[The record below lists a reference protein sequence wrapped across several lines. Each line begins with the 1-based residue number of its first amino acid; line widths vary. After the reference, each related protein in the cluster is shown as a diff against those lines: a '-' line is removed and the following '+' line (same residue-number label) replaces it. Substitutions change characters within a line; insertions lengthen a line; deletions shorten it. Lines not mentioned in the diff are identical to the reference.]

1 MLIDYFKNTG
11 LRRILIML
19 AGNVFLGIG
28 IAVFKF
34 SGMGNDPFSGMVMA
48 LSEVVHME
56 YPVFLMVVN
65 ALIFIVEVAFGRH
78 FIGAGTIVNA
88 FLLGYVADFFY
99 RLLQNQLGG
108 AELLWQRILAVCIGV
123 IITSFGVALYQTP
136 DVGIA
141 PYDSLSLIMTK
152 RWPKI
157 PYFFHRMSNDII
169 AALVCYLAGGI
180 IGLGTL
186 LTAFCLGPFV
196 HFFTE
201 HFAKKLVGPMKS
213 L

>member
-1 MLIDYFKNTG
+1 MLIDYFKKVG

-48 LSEVVHME
+48 LSETVHME
-56 YPVFLMVVN
+56 YPVFLMIVN
-65 ALIFIVEVAFGRH
+65 VLIFIIEFAFGRH
-78 FIGAGTIVNA
+78 FIGAGTLVNA
-88 FLLGYVADFFY
+88 FLLGYVVDFFCK
-99 RLLQNQLGG
+99 LIQSQLGE

-123 IITSFGVALYQTP
+123 IVTSFGVALYQTP

-141 PYDSLSLIMTK
+141 PYDSVSLIMTE

-157 PYFFHRMSNDII
+157 PYFFHRMSNDVI
-169 AALVCYLAGGI
+169 AALICYMAGGI

-201 HFAKKLVGPMKS
+201 HFAKKLVGMKN

>member
-1 MLIDYFKNTG
+1 MLIDYFKKVG

-48 LSEVVHME
+48 LSETVHME
-56 YPVFLMVVN
+56 YPVFLMIVN
-65 ALIFIVEVAFGRH
+65 VLIFIIEFAFGRH
-78 FIGAGTIVNA
+78 FIGAGTLVNA
-88 FLLGYVADFFY
+88 FLLGYVVDFFCK
-99 RLLQNQLGG
+99 LIQSQLGE

-123 IITSFGVALYQTP
+123 IVTSFGVALYQTP

-141 PYDSLSLIMTK
+141 PYDSVSLIMTE

-157 PYFFHRMSNDII
+157 PYFFHRMSNDVI
-169 AALVCYLAGGI
+169 AAFICYMAGGI

-201 HFAKKLVGPMKS
+201 HFAKKLVGMKN